1 MQSNTRQKSL
11 TIINRTLSRAE
22 DVVDELEAGAGM
34 VEVWENLE
42 LALLDADI
50 IISSTSSKD
59 FIITKKMMK
68 SVRAKRTSG
77 LFLIDIA
84 LPRDIDPECNEIDDI
99 YLFDID
105 DLKQVVGA
113 NFEERKKAASE
124 GLMLVHRSAENF
136 VNWLSSLR
144 LKPAI
149 KRL

>member
-1 MQSNTRQKSL
+1 MCEQ
-11 TIINRTLSRAE
+11 
-22 DVVDELEAGAGM
+22 
-34 VEVWENLE
+34 
-42 LALLDADI
+42 
-50 IISSTSSKD
+50 
-59 FIITKKMMK
+59 
-68 SVRAKRTSG
+68 RTSG

-149 KRL
+149 KDFKGYLEDLLTQELTKTIQKSPMTASHRSKRNRLSS